1 MLAVDPEN
9 LLPQLIEQIW
19 GSKVIIGQLSVLNEQ
34 DDYLVVILDLHSLSG
49 KVVVKLAGPAAQ
61 YLCPFDRTASIL
73 KQVASRTTIHLPEV
87 LGVDVSYQKW
97 PWRYLIL
104 SYLDGEEWATARE
117 KMSTA
122 QEQCAYSQ
130 IGDAVGQ
137 LHTIRYPY
145 FGELG
150 CDGTIHTG
158 KSFQGALAD
167 RAKLIIESPRSLD
180 LFLFVLDRDNH
191 LFKDVDQARLCH
203 EDLHRYNILF
213 EQNREG
219 WQLKTILD
227 FDKAW
232 AGHSESDL
240 ARLTFWTGMTSPEFW
255 AAYQRLHHIDDGFR
269 ERQIIYQ
276 LLWCLEYARSDAGHL
291 ADTRRICESLGIAFS
306 GKF

>member
-1 MLAVDPEN
+1 MIPVDPEN
-9 LLPQLIEQIW
+9 LLPQLLEQLW
-19 GSKVIIGQLSVLNEQ
+19 GSKVTISQATVLNQQ
-34 DDYLVVILDLHSLSG
+34 DDYLVVILDLHSPSG

-73 KQVASRTTIHLPEV
+73 KQVASRTTICMPEV
-87 LGVDVSYQKW
+87 LGVDISYQKW

-117 KMSTA
+117 KMSPT
-122 QEQCAYSQ
+122 QEQFAYSQ

-137 LHTIRYPY
+137 LHTIHYPY
-145 FGELG
+145 FGELSP
-150 CDGTIHTG
+150 DGTIHSG
-158 KSFQGALAD
+158 KNFVAALTD
-167 RAKLIIESPRSLD
+167 RAKLIIKSPRSLD
-180 LFLFVLDRDNH
+180 LFLSVLDRDSY

-203 EDLHRYNILF
+203 EDIHRYNILF
-213 EQNREG
+213 AQNREG
-219 WQLKTILD
+219 WQLRTILD

-240 ARLTFWTGMTSPEFW
+240 ARLNLWTGMISPEFW
-255 AAYQRLHHIDDGFR
+255 TAYHRLHQIDDGFR
-269 ERQIIYQ
+269 QRQLIYQ

-291 ADTRRICESLGIAFS
+291 ADTRRICESLGIAFP